1 MNTKLEQYILNL
13 EDRAVAQYGL
23 DNRRTRLIYR
33 YTAFLRFFVF
43 HRYYVGDVNVRDL
56 PETMNGHTVLEYRK
70 GWVITD

>member
-23 DNRRTRLIYR
+23 DNRHTHLIYR
-33 YTAFLRFFVF
+33 YTALLRLFVF

-56 PETMNGHTVLEYRK
+56 PETMDGHTVLEYRK